1 VTLVLLL
8 ASINDGNFLSL
19 FLESLVLLV
28 NKLLEYAPFLIP
40 KIDSQ
45 RLAAD
50 RIKASAVCCSADD
63 EEEEEE
69 EEEVEEDVMPLV
81 GIEEDTVTIENL
93 ERGGRVRAS
102 VEITVQGPHELE
114 LELDNEEELD
124 DGVKW

>member
-1 VTLVLLL
+1 MTFVLLV

-28 NKLLEYAPFLIP
+28 NELLEYAPLLIP

-45 RLAAD
+45 RRAAD

-69 EEEVEEDVMPLV
+69 EEEMEEDVMPLV

-102 VEITVQGPHELE
+102 IEITVQGPHELE
-114 LELDNEEELD
+114 LDNEEEEEE
-124 DGVKW
+124 

>member
-1 VTLVLLL
+1 MTLVLLL

-28 NKLLEYAPFLIP
+28 NELLEYAPLLIS

-45 RLAAD
+45 RRAAD
-50 RIKASAVCCSADD
+50 RIKASAVSCSADD

-69 EEEVEEDVMPLV
+69 EEMEEDVMPLV

-114 LELDNEEELD
+114 LELDNEEEID

>member
-28 NKLLEYAPFLIP
+28 NELLEYAPLLIP

-45 RLAAD
+45 RRAAD

-69 EEEVEEDVMPLV
+69 EEEMEEDVMPLV

-102 VEITVQGPHELE
+102 IEITVQGPHELE
-114 LELDNEEELD
+114 LDNEEEEEE
-124 DGVKW
+124 

>member
-1 VTLVLLL
+1 MTLVLLL

-28 NKLLEYAPFLIP
+28 NELLEYAPLLIP

-45 RLAAD
+45 RRAAD

-69 EEEVEEDVMPLV
+69 EEEMEEDVMPLV

-102 VEITVQGPHELE
+102 IEITVQGPHELE
-114 LELDNEEELD
+114 LDNEEEEEE
-124 DGVKW
+124 

>member
-1 VTLVLLL
+1 VTFVLLV

-28 NKLLEYAPFLIP
+28 NELLEYAPLLIP

-45 RLAAD
+45 RRAAD

-69 EEEVEEDVMPLV
+69 EEEMEEDVMPLV

-102 VEITVQGPHELE
+102 IEITVQGPHELE
-114 LELDNEEELD
+114 LDNEEEEEE
-124 DGVKW
+124 